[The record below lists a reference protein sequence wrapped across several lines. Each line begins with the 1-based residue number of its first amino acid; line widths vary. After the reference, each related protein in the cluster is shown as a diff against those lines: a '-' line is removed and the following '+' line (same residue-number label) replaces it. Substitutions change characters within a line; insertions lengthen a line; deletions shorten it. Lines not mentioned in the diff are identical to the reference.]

1 MLVEER
7 MKRIIALVL
16 CLVLALSIVGCGNKM
31 KYSDSSIAEVNAFP
45 NVSLEL
51 YDDTITNG
59 LLTLTLTN
67 NNDFDIESGNQ
78 YDFGI
83 EVLHKDK
90 WQSIEIGE
98 RDNTADA
105 CSYYT
110 GKHLIQFGISE
121 IYGELPS
128 GHYRLVKCFWPEN
141 GGLENKF
148 YLSAEFDVE

>member
-1 MLVEER
+1 
-7 MKRIIALVL
+7 MKKLIAIVL
-16 CLVLALSIVGCGNKM
+16 CLVITLSLVGCGNKM
-31 KYSDSSIAEVNAFP
+31 KYSDSNVTEVNTYP

-51 YDDTITNG
+51 HEDTITNG

-67 NNDFDIESGNQ
+67 NNDFDIESGNL

-83 EVLHKDK
+83 EVLNKDK

-105 CSYYT
+105 CSFYT
-110 GKHLIQFGISE
+110 GQHLIQFNISE
-121 IYGELPS
+121 IYDELPS
-128 GHYRLVKCFWPEN
+128 GHYRLVKCFWSEKE
-141 GGLENKF
+141 GLENKF